1 MNVNQAKR
9 AVRLR
14 EWSRMIQD
22 RQDSGMMVKTWCE
35 RNGIKEAKYY
45 YGLCQ
50 VRKAVLAGFNLE
62 LPADEEQPKLV
73 RVDISCLGAT
83 EGDANFASTAAE
95 QPSISTVQSQAIRLQ
110 YGGGTLEI
118 PEGASAEAIAEV
130 LKALTL
136 NAV

>member
-1 MNVNQAKR
+1 MPSAK
-9 AVRLR
+9 
-14 EWSRMIQD
+14 
-22 RQDSGMMVKTWCE
+22 SGT
-35 RNGIKEAKYY
+35 
-45 YGLCQ
+45 
-50 VRKAVLAGFNLE
+50 AGFNPE

-83 EGDANFASTAAE
+83 EGDANLASTAAE